1 MKKQAA
7 LGVVLLAVF
16 ALLASA
22 CGDADTDSPAA
33 PVEAPPPAAAPTEA
47 PPPAAAPT
55 EAPPPAAAPT
65 EETPAEET
73 PAEETPAEETPAE
86 AMSMTPGEGTTI
98 TMARANW
105 KTGYFQAQV
114 YKQLLEELGYEVT
127 EPSELELAAN
137 LAFLAMAEGDFD
149 FWVNSWYPAHS
160 SWWEPELPDGS
171 HVGDH
176 LTIVGNEMING
187 GLEGLLITKT
197 FAEEHG
203 ITHLD
208 QLNDDPDILA
218 AFDTGDQN
226 PGDGIANIYGCTEAW
241 TCDNI
246 IDAQIAF
253 SGWENIVQVKAG
265 YDAMFAEAVA
275 KINAGD
281 PVVVYTWAPTAYI
294 TQLRPGDNVVF
305 LAVEEVLDDSNPL
318 GVDGGEGYDRR
329 PGTVNLSPEQCPA
342 AAEAGTCQ
350 SGWPAANI
358 QVTANT
364 EWLNANPYAAELL
377 CAVTLTVIDVSL
389 ANVEIDNVG
398 DAATEDVI
406 AGIAAGWIGNNRDIA
421 DGWLDR
427 ARNAPMEPSCPDTNL
442 PEALARFS

>member
-1 MKKQAA
+1 MKKQAV
-7 LGVVLLAVF
+7 LGFLLLAAF
-16 ALLASA
+16 ALIASA
-22 CGDADTDSPAA
+22 CGDDDADTPAA
-33 PVEAPPPAAAPTEA
+33 PPEETTPEEAPPEEAPSEEAAPEDASSEDA
-47 PPPAAAPT
+47 PSEEAAP
-55 EAPPPAAAPT
+55 EDAPS
-65 EETPAEET
+65 ED
-73 PAEETPAEETPAE
+73 
-86 AMSMTPGEGTTI
+86 MSMTPGEGTTI

-149 FWVNSWYPAHS
+149 FWVNSWYPAHA

-176 LTIVGNEMING
+176 ISIVGNEMIAG
-187 GLEGLLITKT
+187 GLEGLLITKS
-197 FAEEHG
+197 FAEEYG
-203 ITHLD
+203 VTHLD

-218 AFDTGDQN
+218 AFDAGDQN

-246 IDAQIAF
+246 IDSQIAF
-253 SGWENIVQVKAG
+253 SGWENIVQIKAG

-275 KINAGD
+275 KVNAGN
-281 PVVVYTWAPTAYI
+281 PVVVYTWTPTAYI

-318 GVDGGEGYDRR
+318 GVEGGETYDRR

-377 CAVTLTVIDVSL
+377 CAVKLSVIDVSL
-389 ANVEIDNVG
+389 ANVEIDNAG
-398 DAATEDVI
+398 DSATEDVV
-406 AGIAAGWIGNNRDIA
+406 AGVAARWIEENRGA
-421 DGWLDR
+421 VDGWLDQ
-427 ARNAPMEPSCPDTNL
+427 ARNAPMEPSCPDTSL
-442 PEALARFS
+442 PDVLAQFF